1 MNALYMILA
10 AICVLGPLVALHEF
24 GHYIVARLCGVKV
37 LTYSIGFGPRLF
49 GWTSRRSGIEY
60 QIAAIP
66 LGGYVKMLDER
77 AEPVPDALKSV
88 AFNTQHPLKK
98 IAIVAAGPVMNFI
111 IAIVLFWVL
120 FLFPSEQ
127 LLTKI
132 GRIIPESPAAHSAL
146 IVGDR
151 IVSIDGKAVETWQQT
166 AYALAD
172 KMGESTNITVGIDR
186 DGQHLSADVAVKNFM
201 QSGMT
206 QSDTAD
212 NSQKDPLTSLGVMP
226 YQPVI
231 EPVVGEMVADG
242 AGALMGL
249 KVNDRFVAING
260 TAVNDWQSVAEQIRK
275 HPEIMLNATIVRDG
289 QEQSIRLM
297 PRGIK
302 TRDGVIGQLGIK
314 PKIDSETLIPPEYRT
329 TIQYTPIQA
338 LQKSLTKTYDLSVMT
353 VNSIAKMITGMIGL
367 ENLSGPITIAEVSK
381 TSFEIGWQQVLS
393 TAALISLSLA
403 VLNLLPIP
411 MLDGGHLLFY
421 FYELIRGKA
430 VAESVQAMAFRV
442 GAILL
447 LCFMVLAIS
456 NDIMRIFG

>member
-37 LTYSIGFGPRLF
+37 LTYSIGFGPKLF
-49 GWTSRRSGIEY
+49 SWTSRRSGINY

-77 AEPVPDALKSV
+77 AEPVPDSLKSV

-127 LLTKI
+127 LATRIGKI
-132 GRIIPESPAAHSAL
+132 LPESPAQQSGL
-146 IVGDR
+146 VVGDE
-151 IVSIDGKAVETWQQT
+151 IVSIDGRAVNTWQET

-172 KMGESTNITVGIDR
+172 AMGESRAIDVGIER
-186 DGQHLSADVAVKNFM
+186 DGRAVVQSVAVQQFM
-201 QSGMT
+201 QPTGV
-206 QSDTAD
+206 
-212 NSQKDPLTSLGVMP
+212 QKSPQDPLSSLGVLP
-226 YQPVI
+226 YQPII
-231 EPVVGEMVADG
+231 EPVVGEVVADG
-242 AGALMGL
+242 AAALMGL
-249 KVNDRFVAING
+249 KPNDRFVRIDDV
-260 TAVNDWQSVAEQIRK
+260 AVNDWTSVTEIIRK
-275 HPEIMLNATIVRDG
+275 SPEKMLNIIIIRDG
-289 QEQSIRLM
+289 QQMPIKLM
-297 PRGIK
+297 PRGVK
-302 TRDGVIGQLGIK
+302 TRDGMIGQLGIK
-314 PKIDSETLIPPEYRT
+314 PKIGDQPLIPPEYIKTITYSPTEAVVKAFDRT
-329 TIQYTPIQA
+329 YE
-338 LQKSLTKTYDLSVMT
+338 LSVMT
-353 VNSIAKMITGMIGL
+353 VKSIGKMITGLIGL

-381 TSFEIGWQQVLS
+381 TSFEMGYKEVLS
-393 TAALISLSLA
+393 TAAMISLSLA

-411 MLDGGHLLFY
+411 VLDGGHLVFY
-421 FYELIRGKA
+421 TYELIRGKA
-430 VAESVQAMAFRV
+430 MSEAVQGMAFRI

-456 NDIMRIFG
+456 NDIMRVFG